1 MKINHVNLTVAD
13 AQGSRRF
20 FERYL
25 GLVPMEGTSD
35 TSRFVGLRDSGGFVL
50 SLMQPNDG
58 TAVSYPDSF
67 HIGFLDVGIERTRA
81 LYRRLKDD
89 EYAVNPPGFFRENE
103 FYFHTPW
110 GFTVQVS

>member
-35 TSRFVGLRDSGGFVL
+35 ASRFVGLRDSDGFAL
-50 SLMQPNDG
+50 SLMQPNG
-58 TAVSYPDSF
+58 GATVSYPDSF
-67 HIGFLDVGIERTRA
+67 HIGCLDVGVERTQA

-89 EYAVNPPGFFRENE
+89 GYEANPPGFFSR
-103 FYFHTPW
+103 Y
-110 GFTVQVS
+110 